1 MARFWLFPRGME
13 TLARRTRRPGAPSG
27 SGGFTI
33 LELIIVIVITGI
45 LVGVVINSFSRVA
58 GQLNTR
64 SAHDNFLSLHAQARA
79 FAVERGVEVRL
90 VIDSANDQVRI
101 ESTRDGAV
109 EVLNQL
115 NFRDE
120 FQVDLVRVTGQ
131 GLLNLCFTPR
141 GIANPACANA
151 VGTETTI
158 RFEMGNRSRSI
169 RLLPLGQA
177 STI

>member
-1 MARFWLFPRGME
+1 MKTHAPL
-13 TLARRTRRPGAPSG
+13 RR
-27 SGGFTI
+27 GGFTI
-33 LELIIVIVITGI
+33 LELIIVILITGV
-45 LVGVVINSFSRVA
+45 LVGVVINSFSRMA

-90 VIDSANDQVRI
+90 VIDPGADQVRV
-101 ESTRDGAV
+101 ETTRDGQV

-115 NFRDE
+115 NFREE
-120 FQVDLVRVTGQ
+120 FQVDLIRVTGQ
-131 GLLNLCFTPR
+131 GPVNLCFTPR
-141 GIANPACANA
+141 GIANPTCGNA